1 MKGWNYLLGLHPQQ
15 LRRAL
20 FGAAL
25 LLRLLLLGYGEW
37 QDSHLAVKFTD
48 IDYKVYTDAA
58 GHILKGGSPYE
69 RHTYRYSPLVAYMCL
84 PNLLGCPFF
93 GKLLFCCVD
102 MAVALLIEQG
112 LWRIYLQRQKQ
123 QQQRQQ
129 QQIGKSFYW
138 RQSERTGGPTDGC
151 NTSAAPLS
159 SISTKGNTCSND
171 EYPLHTFLLP
181 CCCWLFHPVV
191 ATVSAR
197 GNADSV
203 PCLLVLLTL
212 AAVRAQRLLLSAVLY
227 GLAVHLKVYPVIYGV
242 PILLYMQQG
251 LLVRQLL
258 RLPPF

>member
-1 MKGWNYLLGLHPQQ
+1 MLYYYSFSFRVLSAVYCLRSAFEGWKGRCTESAANCGGLACYIPHRGFRFQEQGLTGSVLGLRAEYFSWPYAVLWPQ
-15 LRRAL
+15 
-20 FGAAL
+20 
-25 LLRLLLLGYGEW
+25 
-37 QDSHLAVKFTD
+37 
-48 IDYKVYTDAA
+48 
-58 GHILKGGSPYE
+58 
-69 RHTYRYSPLVAYMCL
+69 
-84 PNLLGCPFF
+84 
-93 GKLLFCCVD
+93 
-102 MAVALLIEQG
+102 QG

-212 AAVRAQRLLLSAVLY
+212 AAVRAQRLLLSAVL
-227 GLAVHLKVYPVIYGV
+227 
-242 PILLYMQQG
+242 
-251 LLVRQLL
+251 
-258 RLPPF
+258 